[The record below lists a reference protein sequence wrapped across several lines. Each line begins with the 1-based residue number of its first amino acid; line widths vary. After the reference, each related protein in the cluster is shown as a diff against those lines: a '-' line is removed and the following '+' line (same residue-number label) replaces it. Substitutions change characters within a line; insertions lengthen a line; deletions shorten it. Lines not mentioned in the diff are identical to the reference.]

1 MYVTQFET
9 GGGVLVLEAIIRGT
23 RVGIGVAFWLGIE
36 SGGIAV
42 GKVTGDC
49 CRRLLLS
56 ESLVTLLDD
65 KDDVMTF
72 LEPHAASNTISEILS
87 SSQYVF
93 SLKQ

>member
-1 MYVTQFET
+1 MQFAT
-9 GGGVLVLEAIIRGT
+9 GGGVLVLEAMMRGT
-23 RVGIGVAFWLGIE
+23 RVGIGVAFCLGIE

-42 GKVTGDC
+42 GKVIGDC

-65 KDDVMTF
+65 KDVVMTF
-72 LEPHAASNTISEILS
+72 LEPHAASNTISERLS